1 MSRNIIRGYRPIL
14 QLTIRRCKVLIDS
27 YDFKPEYKIADPI
40 CTFIFSV
47 LVLLTTVNILK
58 DAMNILMEGVPKGLN
73 FAEVRSAL
81 QAIPGIVE
89 VHNLRMW
96 SLTMNK
102 TAVSVHLATGM
113 SCCVSSPTQYTVH
126 LINDGNLLARIF

>member
-1 MSRNIIRGYRPIL
+1 MYCSWATLNPFYST
-14 QLTIRRCKVLIDS
+14 Q
-27 YDFKPEYKIADPI
+27 PEYKIADPI

-47 LVLLTTVNILK
+47 LVLLTTINILK

-73 FAEVRSAL
+73 FAEVRTAL
-81 QAIPGIVE
+81 HELPGIVE

-102 TAVSVHLATGM
+102 TAVSVHLATG
-113 SCCVSSPTQYTVH
+113 
-126 LINDGNLLARIF
+126 N